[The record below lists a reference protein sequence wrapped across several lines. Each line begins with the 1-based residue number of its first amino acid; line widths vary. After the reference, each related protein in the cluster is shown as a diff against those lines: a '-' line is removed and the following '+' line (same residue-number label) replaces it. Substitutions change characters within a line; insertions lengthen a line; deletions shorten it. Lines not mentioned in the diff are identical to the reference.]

1 MIIDVEETVN
11 LNEEGNLADTMVG
24 GMWITF
30 RNAIPSLQA
39 KVLDNAFNLII
50 VSDEDV
56 ILPSQIADVLSNT
69 DLELPLKKQ
78 AIYVLMAVNMMHLL
92 TEMGIT
98 LNDDVAGEDK
108 LKEMS
113 VLLDFFLS
121 LNEYQDLIGL
131 KPLLECMDIPPVN
144 RLFRAME
151 IFWGED
157 FDMSE
162 YECMIEDVSE
172 VTLKSIKDA
181 LFNPE
186 EIVNAPDNIVARV
199 LDNKAFMEGT
209 KAYDHLIDN
218 GQLGGSMITYLAFFK
233 RHLEDLIEEGTPTA
247 LIQYAREVVSLFL
260 ISEINDPWLKDK
272 ATQYIYTVIS
282 DITVITRVEEMI
294 DEVKIRE

>member
-24 GMWITF
+24 GMWVTF
-30 RNAIPSLQA
+30 RSAIPPLQA
-39 KVLDNAFNLII
+39 KVLDNAFNLIM

-56 ILPSQIADVLSNT
+56 ILPSQIADLLANT
-69 DLELPLKKQ
+69 DLELPVKKQ
-78 AIYVLMAVNMMHLL
+78 AVYVLMAVNMMHLL

-108 LKEMS
+108 IKEMA

-131 KPLLECMDIPPVN
+131 KSLLECMDIPPVN
-144 RLFRAME
+144 RLLRAME

-157 FDMSE
+157 FDLSE
-162 YECMIEDVSE
+162 YECLIQDVSE
-172 VTLKSIKDA
+172 VTLKSIRDA

-186 EIVNAPDNIVARV
+186 EIVNAPDNIVTRV
-199 LDNKAFMEGT
+199 TENKAFMEGT
-209 KAYDHLIDN
+209 KAYEHLINN
-218 GQLGGSMITYLAFFK
+218 GQIGGSMATYLSFFK
-233 RHLEDLIEEGTPTA
+233 QYLEDLVDLDTPDA
-247 LIQYAREVVSLFL
+247 LIVYAREVISLYL
-260 ISEINDPWLKDK
+260 ISEINDHWLKDK
-272 ATQYIYTVIS
+272 ATQYLYTVVS
-282 DITVITRVEEMI
+282 DITAITRIEAML